1 MTGDIQLVSAPQSYR
16 KVSVSIVSEL
26 GPAGHVLEN
35 VSRAAAVVSALTEEC
50 NALQAAVGSLV
61 PAARLEALRSELDER
76 MEEAARLRRAMD
88 DMVPSGKLKRL
99 RDELETER
107 RLARDAASQEERLRR
122 EAMEEERRRFE
133 LTCVTAAARAEAA
146 EAEASLCREGLLH
159 AERGFAEA
167 QVQLEQARN
176 LAKQAGEEGD
186 GLRKALLA
194 AVPRADLERA
204 QAEAAGLCADLERLS
219 REMEG
224 MVPAARYAAV
234 RADLDESRAEVVR
247 AQRAAE
253 GVVTA
258 AEHRAAQQ
266 AVQSLSQEVEDL
278 RRRLLGTVS
287 SEEHAK
293 ARREAAALA
302 AEAARLAEA
311 VRDSVPRA
319 QHNAAC
325 RELDKLQE
333 EFGRAQR
340 VGEALSL
347 ENQELRRRAAAAV
360 PREELTRAR
369 EQIVELSSE
378 VERLKWAAREA
389 VPRAE
394 HDALR
399 AELEQGRV
407 EMGAVAEGRA
417 RAAEAAA
424 AALAAEN
431 ERLMQRAMEAAA
443 EKEALQD
450 CRREV
455 DALALDNGRLRRL
468 AESSVSQANS
478 MSHPKVLRRRKGG
491 SRINHLH
498 WECVLV
504 LADLVGVVGPVA
516 MSGLGSVLTR
526 ALMEGDVWG
535 SRCASLRRSES
546 WKSAGTTS
554 PGLAARST
562 MLCRD
567 LGEMPG
573 PVACVICCLWTGR
586 GQGLN
591 RI

>member
-1 MTGDIQLVSAPQSYR
+1 MSAIAPI
-16 KVSVSIVSEL
+16 SI
-26 GPAGHVLEN
+26 
-35 VSRAAAVVSALTEEC
+35 
-50 NALQAAVGSLV
+50 
-61 PAARLEALRSELDER
+61 
-76 MEEAARLRRAMD
+76 
-88 DMVPSGKLKRL
+88 
-99 RDELETER
+99 
-107 RLARDAASQEERLRR
+107 
-122 EAMEEERRRFE
+122 
-133 LTCVTAAARAEAA
+133 
-146 EAEASLCREGLLH
+146 
-159 AERGFAEA
+159 
-167 QVQLEQARN
+167 
-176 LAKQAGEEGD
+176 
-186 GLRKALLA
+186 
-194 AVPRADLERA
+194 
-204 QAEAAGLCADLERLS
+204 
-219 REMEG
+219 
-224 MVPAARYAAV
+224 
-234 RADLDESRAEVVR
+234 
-247 AQRAAE
+247 QRA
-253 GVVTA
+253 
-258 AEHRAAQQ
+258 
-266 AVQSLSQEVEDL
+266 
-278 RRRLLGTVS
+278 
-287 SEEHAK
+287 K
-293 ARREAAALA
+293 
-302 AEAARLAEA
+302 
-311 VRDSVPRA
+311 
-319 QHNAAC
+319 
-325 RELDKLQE
+325 
-333 EFGRAQR
+333 R
-340 VGEALSL
+340 VAFQGEPGAYANL
-347 ENQELRRRAAAAV
+347 
-360 PREELTRAR
+360 
-369 EQIVELSSE
+369 
-378 VERLKWAAREA
+378 AAREA

-516 MSGLGSVLTR
+516 MSGLGSVLTH

-562 MLCRD
+562 MLGRD

-573 PVACVICCLWTGR
+573 PVACVICCIWTGR